1 MKWQAV
7 TDSEQGTGRLWDA
20 MKWCEQYRVSVD
32 KVLIG
37 ITDSSNKD
45 LQFIHDQTRIF
56 FIIFRQGSVRLYF
69 ITLFNYRNFVNVIFF
84 SL

>member
-20 MKWCEQYRVSVD
+20 MKWRERYRVSVD

-37 ITDSSNKD
+37 ITNSSNKD
-45 LQFIHDQTRIF
+45 LQFIHDQTLLRNS
-56 FIIFRQGSVRLYF
+56 FIIFRQGIPVVFWSS
-69 ITLFNYRNFVNVIFF
+69 N
-84 SL
+84 